1 MRLQNIAINDR
12 FGHVIDYDS
21 NNAFVE
27 NFVVEAPTD
36 GYFMPLIAFSTDNAG
51 AFIVEADQKS
61 EIMFLK
67 QAELSLGE
75 GNFPKVLNICL
86 NFSNVGSAVRS
97 SAAKVPGSIFTANSS
112 TPSAQ
117 TGEVAEQPIAKWD
130 EQVAL
135 SWSDSSV
142 LGKKVLM
149 LDMLDLSQSN
159 LKIVVNFTLELQG
172 KLRTVKSKT
181 IHIYVSPKKTIVDVL
196 LDFGSEA
203 TQMSVYAR
211 NENIDISGFSE
222 LFTNI
227 RRNLA
232 GEQDTRSKDA
242 DYYQFDASSKKLFR
256 SYFFLKKSLTQQ
268 EVADTLDDFSTV
280 AQRSLLKALI
290 TKSDVQSEDFKRN
303 YFVSPNVKLGSYGG
317 IELPKVQVDDE
328 VIPTDRVGGAESF
341 FFYRSSISLFIQQG
355 LKAAIHKDGNIHFV
369 SFHFLMPNVYKQAD
383 IILILRALQQD
394 ISRLLEKSEYN
405 QLWGFE
411 VTAISESDA
420 SVMGVIEFLRSQN
433 KTPEDGNYLL
443 LDAGKGTLD
452 FSLVNYKYDLNTSQ
466 RTYTNLWRSGIIG
479 AGNSLTYAYL
489 LALLH
494 QYLEERY
501 DGIFADT
508 SLQQF
513 IYRNI
518 LGEGKNIV
526 GAGDP
531 ALLLNLMQLV
541 DQYKIFDSAQR
552 DDVRTKEDVKD
563 DNLDNFRLEGFIS
576 WLENGVDI
584 INGKVQKLTHPV
596 YVEKMIAALV
606 NESINR
612 IMDMQQGRDED
623 VYKIDYIIF
632 AGRSFNHAPF
642 KAAMYKAITQL
653 FDGTEIKFMNSNA
666 AISMKD
672 ICLVCV
678 NPIRMGNYNRKI
690 LSLPA
695 LIQRSNCASM
705 ESKDAKKDN
714 SENLKYKSWFTKIL
728 NKLFGMKEKEE
739 SALEPSLSSVT
750 MITDIK
756 SKAKKYLSSYT
767 STYSLADQNTLKVS
781 DLKITNPRDAR
792 INIGGVIYPLNGVG
806 EGIINVFFNGEEHKV
821 RYNGTIIEFAPLM
834 QLATSSFLQSSFFPY
849 FKPVSQSEV
858 ILVPHT
864 DCIWNTCADATESV
878 KDATNSLDTS
888 KSEAGKS
895 KKSGSALTD
904 SVSDK
909 EEAKLKNLLDKS
921 LKK

>member
-1 MRLQNIAINDR
+1 MKLQNIAINDR

-27 NFVVEAPTD
+27 NFVVEAPND
-36 GYFMPLIAFSTDNAG
+36 GDSMPLIAFSTDNAG
-51 AFIVEADQKS
+51 NAFIVEADEKS
-61 EIMFLK
+61 ENMFLK
-67 QAELSLGE
+67 QAELNLGE
-75 GNFPKVLNICL
+75 GNSPKTLNILL
-86 NFSNVGSAVRS
+86 NFSNVGSTVQS
-97 SAAKVPGSIFTANSS
+97 SVAKVQGSIFTANSF
-112 TPSAQ
+112 TPAAQ
-117 TGEVAEQPIAKWD
+117 IGEVAEQTITKLD
-130 EQVAL
+130 EQIAL
-135 SWSDSSV
+135 SWSDRSAS
-142 LGKKVLM
+142 GKKVLM

-159 LKIVVNFTLELQG
+159 LKIIVNFTLELQG
-172 KLRTVKSKT
+172 KLRTTKSKT
-181 IHIYVSPKKTIVDVL
+181 VHIYVSPKKTIVDVL

-211 NENIDISGFSE
+211 NEDINISGFSE

-232 GEQDTRSKDA
+232 KEQETKSKDE

-256 SYFFLKKSLTQQ
+256 SCFFLKRSLTQQ
-268 EVADTLDDFSTV
+268 EVADTLNDFSTV
-280 AQRSLLKALI
+280 AQGNLLKALI

-303 YFVSPNVKLGSYGG
+303 YFVSPNVKLASYGG
-317 IELPKVQVDDE
+317 IELPKVQVNNE
-328 VIPTDRVGGAESF
+328 ATPTDRVGGSESY

-355 LKAAIHKDGNIHFV
+355 LKAAIHKGANIHFV
-369 SFHFLMPNVYKQAD
+369 SFHFLMPNVYKQID
-383 IILILRALQQD
+383 IVLILRALQQD
-394 ISRLLEKSEYN
+394 ISRLLEKSEYE

-433 KTPEDGNYLL
+433 KTPKDGNYLL

-452 FSLVNYKYDLNTSQ
+452 FSLVNYKYDLHTSQ
-466 RTYTNLWRSGIIG
+466 HTYTNLWRSGIIG

-501 DGIFADT
+501 DGILTDA

-518 LGEGKNIV
+518 LGEGKGKPIV
-526 GAGDP
+526 GAGDA

-541 DQYKIFDSAQR
+541 DQYKIFDFAQR
-552 DDVRTKEDVKD
+552 DDVRIKEDVKD
-563 DNLDNFRLEGFIS
+563 TNLDNFRLEGFIS

-584 INGKVQKLTHPV
+584 NGKVQKLTHPE
-596 YVEKMIAALV
+596 YIEKMITALV

-612 IMDMQQGRDED
+612 IMDMQQGRDEN
-623 VYKIDYIIF
+623 VYKIDHIIF
-632 AGRSFNHAPF
+632 AGRSFNHEPF

-653 FDGTEIKFMNSNA
+653 FDGIEIKFMNSNA

-690 LSLPA
+690 LSLPV
-695 LIQRSNCASM
+695 LIQRNNCASM
-705 ESKDAKKDN
+705 ESRDAKKDKL
-714 SENLKYKSWFTKIL
+714 ENLKSKSLFEKLL
-728 NKLFGMKEKEE
+728 NILFGINKKEE
-739 SALEPSLSSVT
+739 STLEPSLSSVT

-767 STYSLADQNTLKVS
+767 STYSLVDQNTLKVS
-781 DLKITNPRDAR
+781 DLKVTNPQDAR

-806 EGIINVFFNGEEHKV
+806 EGTINVFFNGEEHKV
-821 RYNGTIIEFAPLM
+821 RYKGQIIEFSSLM
-834 QLATSSFLQSSFFPY
+834 QLATSSFLQSSFFPH
-849 FKPVSQSEV
+849 FKPVSQSKV
-858 ILVPHT
+858 ILVPHI
-864 DCIWNTCADATESV
+864 DCIWSARMEGQAT
-878 KDATNSLDTS
+878 TS
-888 KSEAGKS
+888 GKNAGDPSNALKSESGKS
-895 KKSGSALTD
+895 KKPGLASVE

-909 EEAKLKNLLDKS
+909 EEAKLKNLLD
-921 LKK
+921 

>member
-27 NFVVEAPTD
+27 NFVVEAPND
-36 GYFMPLIAFSTDNAG
+36 GYSMPLIAFSTDNEG

-61 EIMFLK
+61 ENMFLK
-67 QAELSLGE
+67 QIELNLGE
-75 GNFPKVLNICL
+75 DNSPKTLNIFL
-86 NFSNVGSAVRS
+86 NFSNVGSTVRS
-97 SAAKVPGSIFTANSS
+97 NAAKAQSCIFTAKSPA
-112 TPSAQ
+112 PSAQ
-117 TGEVAEQPIAKWD
+117 IGEVAEQTIAKWD

-135 SWSDSSV
+135 SWSDRSV
-142 LGKKVLM
+142 PGKKVLM

-172 KLRTVKSKT
+172 KLRIMKSKT
-181 IHIYVSPKKTIVDVL
+181 VHIYVSPKKTIVDVL

-211 NENIDISGFSE
+211 NEDINISGFSE

-227 RRNLA
+227 GKNLTD
-232 GEQDTRSKDA
+232 GQGTKSKDE

-256 SYFFLKKSLTQQ
+256 SYFFLKRSLTQQ
-268 EVADTLDDFSTV
+268 EVADTLNDFSAV
-280 AQRSLLKALI
+280 AQGSLLKTFI

-303 YFVSPNVKLGSYGG
+303 YFVSPNVKLASYGG
-317 IELPKVQVDDE
+317 IELPKIEVNGE
-328 VIPTDRVGGAESF
+328 VIPTDRVGGSKSY

-355 LKAAIHKDGNIHFV
+355 LNTAIHKGTDIHVV

-383 IILILRALQQD
+383 IVLILRALQQD

-466 RTYTNLWRSGIIG
+466 HTYTNLWRSGIIG

-501 DGIFADT
+501 DGTPTDA

-518 LGEGKNIV
+518 LGEGKGKPIV

-541 DQYKIFDSAQR
+541 DQYKIFDSVQR
-552 DDVRTKEDVKD
+552 DDVRIEEDVKD
-563 DNLDNFRLEGFIS
+563 TNLENFRLEGFIS

-596 YVEKMIAALV
+596 YVENMIAALV

-612 IMDMQQGRDED
+612 IMDMQQGRDEN
-623 VYKIDYIIF
+623 VYKIDHIIF
-632 AGRSFNHAPF
+632 AGRSFNHEPF

-653 FDGTEIKFMNSNA
+653 FDGIEIKFMNSNA
-666 AISMKD
+666 AVSMKD

-690 LSLPA
+690 LSLPV
-695 LIQRSNCASM
+695 LIQRNNSASM
-705 ESKDAKKDN
+705 ESRDAKKDK
-714 SENLKYKSWFTKIL
+714 SENLKSKSWFEKLL
-728 NKLFGMKEKEE
+728 NIVFGIKGKEE
-739 SALEPSLSSVT
+739 STLEPSLSSVT

-767 STYSLADQNTLKVS
+767 STYSLVDQNTLKVS
-781 DLKITNPRDAR
+781 DLEVTNPQDAR

-806 EGIINVFFNGEEHKV
+806 KGTINVFFNGEEHKV
-821 RYNGTIIEFAPLM
+821 RYKGQIIEFSSLM
-834 QLATSSFLQSSFFPY
+834 QLATSSFLQSSFFPH
-849 FKPVSQSEV
+849 FKPVSQSKV
-858 ILVPHT
+858 ILVPHI
-864 DCIWNTCADATESV
+864 DCIWSARMEGQATISGKNAEEPSN
-878 KDATNSLDTS
+878 AL
-888 KSEAGKS
+888 KSESGKS
-895 KKSGSALTD
+895 KKPGLASVE

-909 EEAKLKNLLDKS
+909 EEAKLKNLLD
-921 LKK
+921 